1 MGYGDDGFSVYDIQ
15 LWAEG
20 LGVSLWI
27 FVVSTIVGLALG
39 CFIGL
44 IRYYRVPVFA
54 QLLMVISE
62 FLKNSPVLVQL
73 FLVYF
78 GIPAL
83 FAIDMSPSQAA
94 IITLSGNTAAFI
106 AVIVISSIEAV
117 DKRQLEAARSF
128 AFSEAQI
135 MRRIIFPQSLSL
147 AMPMLVSLAINQLQ
161 VTSLISVIGVVDLTR
176 VGDIINQR
184 TFEPFIVWPVIGLT
198 YFILAKTIAMVGGRL
213 ERRFSAYRMV
223 NEL

>member
-1 MGYGDDGFSVYDIQ
+1 MGYMNEGFSIYDLQ

-27 FVVSTIVGLALG
+27 FVLSSIFGLIIGAIVGL
-39 CFIGL
+39 
-44 IRYYRVPVFA
+44 IRSYRVPIA
-54 QLLMVISE
+54 GKLLMVISE

-83 FAIDMSPSQAA
+83 FMIDMSPIDAA
-94 IITLSGNTAAFI
+94 IITLTANTAAFV
-106 AVIVISSIEAV
+106 AVIVISSIEAI

-128 AFSEAQI
+128 ALSEFVI
-135 MRRIIFPQSLSL
+135 LHRIIFPQSLAI
-147 AMPMLVSLAINQLQ
+147 AMPLLVSLAINQLQ

-184 TFEPFIVWPVIGLT
+184 TFEPFIVWPVVGVT
-198 YFILAKTIAMVGGRL
+198 YFILAKLIAIVGAHFEKKFG
-213 ERRFSAYRMV
+213 AYRMAA
-223 NEL
+223 EI

>member
-1 MGYGDDGFSVYDIQ
+1 MGYVDEGFSIYDLQ

-27 FVVSTIVGLALG
+27 FVVSTL
-39 CFIGL
+39 IGL
-44 IRYYRVPVFA
+44 LLGGMIGLVRYYRVPVFA

-78 GIPAL
+78 GVPAL
-83 FAIDMSPSQAA
+83 LAVDMSPAQAA

-106 AVIVISSIEAV
+106 AVIVISSIEAI

-198 YFILAKTIAMVGGRL
+198 YFILAKIVAMVGTRL
-213 ERRFSAYRMV
+213 ERKFSAYRTV
-223 NEL
+223 NQL

>member
-1 MGYGDDGFSVYDIQ
+1 MGYVDEGFSIYDLQ

-20 LGVSLWI
+20 LGVSLSI
-27 FVVSTIVGLALG
+27 FVVSTV
-39 CFIGL
+39 IGL
-44 IRYYRVPVFA
+44 LLGSIIGLVRYYRVPVIA
-54 QLLMVISE
+54 NLLMVISE

-78 GIPAL
+78 GIPVL

-106 AVIVISSIEAV
+106 AVIVISSIEAI

-135 MRRIIFPQSLSL
+135 MGRIIFPQSLSL

-184 TFEPFIVWPVIGLT
+184 TFEPFIVWPAIGLT
-198 YFILAKTIAMVGGRL
+198 YFILAKIIAMVGTRL
-213 ERRFSAYRMV
+213 EQKFSAYRMV
-223 NEL
+223 SEL

>member
-1 MGYGDDGFSVYDIQ
+1 MYGDQGFTIFDLQ

-20 LGVSLWI
+20 LGITFGIFLSSSILGLFFGSL
-27 FVVSTIVGLALG
+27 
-39 CFIGL
+39 IGL
-44 IRYYRVPVFA
+44 IRYYNVVGIGSF
-54 QLLMVISE
+54 LMLGSE

-83 FAIDMSPSQAA
+83 FTIDLSPVEAA

-106 AVIVISSIEAV
+106 AVIVISSIDAI
-117 DKRQLEAARSF
+117 DKKQLEAARSF
-128 AFSEAQI
+128 ALSEWQI
-135 MRRIIFPQSLSL
+135 LRFIIYPQSLAF
-147 AMPMLVSLAINQLQ
+147 AMPMFVSLAINQLQ

-184 TFEPFIVWPVIGLT
+184 TFEPFIVWPIIGIT
-198 YFILAKTIAMVGGRL
+198 YFILAKLVERIGARL
-213 ERRFSAYRMV
+213 EQRFSV
-223 NEL
+223 HHISSEI

>member
-1 MGYGDDGFSVYDIQ
+1 MGYEDAGFSIYDIQ

-27 FVVSTIVGLALG
+27 FTLSSVIGLMLGVS
-39 CFIGL
+39 IGL
-44 IRYYRVPVFA
+44 IRYYRIRIIGKS
-54 QLLMVISE
+54 LMVISE

-83 FAIDMSPSQAA
+83 LQIDMTPNMAA

-106 AVIVISSIEAV
+106 AVIVISSVEAI

-128 AFSEAQI
+128 ALSEVVI
-135 MRRIIFPQSLSL
+135 LKRIIFPQSLSI
-147 AMPMLVSLAINQLQ
+147 AMPMLVGLAINQLQ
-161 VTSLISVIGVVDLTR
+161 VTSLISVIGVIDLTR
-176 VGDIINQR
+176 VGDIVNQR
-184 TFEPFIVWPVIGLT
+184 TFSPFIVWPIIGAT
-198 YFILAKTIAMVGGRL
+198 YFILAKMISIIGTRL
-213 ERRFSAYRMV
+213 EKKFGAYRV
-223 NEL
+223 TV

>member
-1 MGYGDDGFSVYDIQ
+1 MGYIDEGFSIYDLQ

-20 LGVSLWI
+20 LSISLWI
-27 FVVSTIVGLALG
+27 FAVSTIIGLLLG
-39 CFIGL
+39 CVIGL
-44 IRYYRVPVFA
+44 VRYYRVPVFA
-54 QLLMVISE
+54 NLLMVISE

-106 AVIVISSIEAV
+106 AVIVISSIEAI

-135 MRRIIFPQSLSL
+135 MRQIIFPQSLSL

-198 YFILAKTIAMVGGRL
+198 YFILAKIIAMVGARL
-213 ERRFSAYRMV
+213 EQKFSAYRMV

>member
-1 MGYGDDGFSVYDIQ
+1 MGYGAEGFSIYDLE
-15 LWAEG
+15 LWAQG
-20 LGVSLWI
+20 LGVSVWI
-27 FVVSTIVGLALG
+27 FFISSILGLLIG
-39 CFIGL
+39 CLVGL
-44 IRYYRVPVFA
+44 IRSYRMPVIGK
-54 QLLMVISE
+54 LLMVISE

-83 FAIDMSPSQAA
+83 FAIDMTPGLAA

-106 AVIVISSIEAV
+106 AVIVISSVDSI

-128 AFSEAQI
+128 ALSETVI
-135 MRRIIFPQSLSL
+135 LRRIIFPQSLSI

-161 VTSLISVIGVVDLTR
+161 VTSLISVIGVIDLTR

-184 TFEPFIVWPVIGLT
+184 TFEPFIVWPLIGLT
-198 YFILAKTIAMVGGRL
+198 YFILAKMIAYVGMRL
-213 ERRFSAYRMV
+213 EKRFSAYRLTS
-223 NEL
+223 EL

>member
-1 MGYGDDGFSVYDIQ
+1 MGYGGEGFSIYDLQ

-27 FVVSTIVGLALG
+27 FAISTSIGLLLG
-39 CFIGL
+39 GLIGL
-44 IRYYRVPVFA
+44 IRYYRVAFFGKI
-54 QLLMVISE
+54 LMVISE

-83 FAIDMSPSQAA
+83 LAIDMSPSAAA

-106 AVIVISSIEAV
+106 AVIVISSIEAI

-128 AFSEAQI
+128 ALSERVI
-135 MRRIIFPQSLSL
+135 LGRIIFPQSLSI

-176 VGDIINQR
+176 VGDIVNQR

-198 YFILAKTIAMVGGRL
+198 YFILAKLIAMVGTRL
-213 ERRFSAYRMV
+213 ERKYSAFRTV
-223 NEL
+223 NEI

>member
-1 MGYGDDGFSVYDIQ
+1 MNGRALFPNQGKPSGMK
-15 LWAEG
+15 G
-20 LGVSLWI
+20 LRTHHARLE
-27 FVVSTIVGLALG
+27 
-39 CFIGL
+39 
-44 IRYYRVPVFA
+44 R
-54 QLLMVISE
+54 
-62 FLKNSPVLVQL
+62 QL